1 MTVCA
6 SKASGYKSLLVLKR
20 PPGVVDEL
28 EQVEVCGAS
37 AGGGL
42 YGGIMLITSQ
52 TCSESQQMS

>member
-28 EQVEVCGAS
+28 DQVEVCGAW
-37 AGGGL
+37 AGGVIWGDQAYYL
-42 YGGIMLITSQ
+42 PDML
-52 TCSESQQMS
+52 